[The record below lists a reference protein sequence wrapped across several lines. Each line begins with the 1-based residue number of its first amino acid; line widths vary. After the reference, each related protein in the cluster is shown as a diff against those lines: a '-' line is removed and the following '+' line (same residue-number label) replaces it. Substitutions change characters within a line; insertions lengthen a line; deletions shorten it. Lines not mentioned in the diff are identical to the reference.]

1 MAESPESPRSP
12 GGGLLELRATATK
25 LIRGVDELF
34 PKQHIEK
41 ALSKVEQITPRDC
54 EDDDVELLLR
64 RPPEWRKRKLRAE
77 CRLLQQQLQEKKASE
92 EAFLKNMM
100 TFFKDEDGKSIALRN
115 LEKIGKGQRDVKGF
129 HKVPYFQRFFEG
141 RPWPRI

>member
-1 MAESPESPRSP
+1 MESPESPESPRSP
-12 GGGLLELRATATK
+12 GGLLELRATATK

-41 ALSKVEQITPRDC
+41 ALSKVEQITPTELRDC
-54 EDDDVELLLR
+54 EDDDLQLLLR

-77 CRLLQQQLQEKKASE
+77 CGLLQQQLQEKKASE

-115 LEKIGKGQRDVKGF
+115 LEKNGQRSKRCESQR
-129 HKVPYFQRFFEG
+129 VP
-141 RPWPRI
+141 